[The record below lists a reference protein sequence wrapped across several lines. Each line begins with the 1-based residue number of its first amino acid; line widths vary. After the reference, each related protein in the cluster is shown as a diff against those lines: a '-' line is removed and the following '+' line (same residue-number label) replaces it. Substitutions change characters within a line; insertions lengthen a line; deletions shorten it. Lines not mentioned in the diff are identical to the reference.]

1 MLLRESLAT
10 TNCRTIMI
18 AHISDSPAHHAETLS
33 TVQLAARIHR
43 LRRKKGKVSQP
54 HLLLPPKGSQ
64 ALTSSVASPR
74 LWMSGRGGDRCVQL
88 WVDLLGPKSLVH

>member
-10 TNCRTIMI
+10 TNCRTTMI

-43 LRRKKGKVSQP
+43 LRRKKGKVSPVSCCLPRALRLP
-54 HLLLPPKGSQ
+54 HPLSLAPDSGCQGEEVTGVSSCGW
-64 ALTSSVASPR
+64 TS
-74 LWMSGRGGDRCVQL
+74 
-88 WVDLLGPKSLVH
+88 